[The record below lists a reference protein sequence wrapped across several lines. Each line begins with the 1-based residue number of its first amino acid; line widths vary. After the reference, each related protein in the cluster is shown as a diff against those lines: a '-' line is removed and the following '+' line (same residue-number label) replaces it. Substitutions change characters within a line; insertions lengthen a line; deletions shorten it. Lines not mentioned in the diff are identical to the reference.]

1 MIDYRD
7 LVSKSKNEMKTTDY
21 LCTMLCFVP
30 TGSEKTF
37 ESKYMTLADGM
48 VVPYSALR
56 IDRGEDEKMQ
66 LYRVIVMKHKK
77 DDFRTQCQGQLRITC
92 REYNEEELLNK
103 PVEEKE
109 IEKLANEST
118 QKKHDLERHAESGYS
133 EVFYALLHLKYLRLY
148 VESCLKYTSGDY
160 YSVLVYT
167 PREKEQKLISTMI
180 KTFNDTKEQGWY
192 GTKEELKETEDFYPF
207 ILIKISVPT
216 SILK

>member
-1 MIDYRD
+1 MY
-7 LVSKSKNEMKTTDY
+7 
-21 LCTMLCFVP
+21 
-30 TGSEKTF
+30 EKFGISTN
-37 ESKYMTLADGM
+37 L
-48 VVPYSALR
+48 
-56 IDRGEDEKMQ
+56 
-66 LYRVIVMKHKK
+66 
-77 DDFRTQCQGQLRITC
+77 
-92 REYNEEELLNK
+92 
-103 PVEEKE
+103 
-109 IEKLANEST
+109 EKLANEST

-192 GTKEELKETEDFYPF
+192 GTKEELKESEDFYPF